1 MKNDEIKIV
10 NMVISVDFADRI
22 DLDKVA
28 NELENTEYQPE
39 QFPGLVY
46 RVKNPKSAV
55 LIFSSGKM
63 NCTGTK
69 SMKDARKV
77 IRIVIK
83 DAKTLG
89 FITKKPKIITIQNI
103 VAVADLGKK
112 VDLDKV
118 LQFDNTEYEPAQFPG
133 LVYRMKEP
141 KVAFLIFTSG
151 KIVETGARDEEMMVD
166 AYKKL
171 KKKMKEI
178 GALKNQGM

>member
-1 MKNDEIKIV
+1 MEYFMKKDEIKIV
-10 NMVISVDFADRI
+10 NMVISVDFAEKI

-28 NELENTEYQPE
+28 NELENVEYQPE

-77 IRIVIK
+77 IRTVIR
-83 DAKTLG
+83 DAKCLG
-89 FITKKPKIITIQNI
+89 FKTKKPKVTIQNI
-103 VAVADLGKK
+103 VAVGNLGKK
-112 VDLDKV
+112 IDLDKI
-118 LQFDNTEYEPAQFPG
+118 LQLDNTEYEPEQFPG
-133 LVYRMKEP
+133 LVLRMKEP

-151 KIVETGARDEEMMVD
+151 KVVETGAKDEDMMVD
-166 AYKKL
+166 A
-171 KKKMKEI
+171 
-178 GALKNQGM
+178 